1 MNLTTTLDK
10 SHLPAAEVT
19 RKASADADATLETA
33 DQGLTAATERL
44 SIVVRKLRSG
54 DQTVTTT
61 ELRDGKDE
69 VERFGY
75 LRAGAASA
83 AHGAKN
89 AIVNVDTSVAE
100 AMAFYLQGDGYSQ
113 FPVNVVVSVN
123 PPTAKLV
130 NPLRPMLFVQQAK
143 PADLSSG
150 GFVSGDCVATFYP
163 VSTLEEAP
171 APAILLR
178 MLQSHHLEVTV
189 DNRNPIQL
197 GGAEKTA
204 YSIRA
209 KNILPMVPTLRGGL
223 DFEPFLNARGN
234 FALNRLKTAY
244 GREGVVKLGAVA
256 LSAPS
261 VEDGMTTATV
271 AVRVE
276 VGVAFRAQWGNRDE
290 YEKACAE
297 AATVA
302 LAVSGP
308 KPSVGNVTVQVGK
321 TPPVPTIA
329 LHTTVRTLAGDAGV
343 TAEKTEVFTLRYRH
357 SDAAED
363 VTTSNPNDVVT
374 GADGQEVY
382 RWEL

>member
-10 SHLPAAEVT
+10 SHLPAAEAS
-19 RKASADADATLETA
+19 RKASADADATLEAA
-33 DQGLTAATERL
+33 DQGRAAAAERL
-44 SIVVRKLRSG
+44 SSAVSKLRKG
-54 DQTVTTT
+54 DTTVSVTQ
-61 ELRDGKDE
+61 LSNLKVD
-69 VERFGY
+69 VERHGY
-75 LRAGAASA
+75 IYSGATSA

-113 FPVNVVVSVN
+113 FPVNAVVGVN
-123 PPTAKLV
+123 PPTAALID
-130 NPLRPMLFVQQAK
+130 PLRPVLFVQQAK
-143 PADLSSG
+143 PADLSRG

-178 MLQSHHLEVTV
+178 MLQRHHLEVTV
-189 DNRNPIQL
+189 DNRNPIHL

-223 DFEPFLNARGN
+223 DFEPFLNSRGN
-234 FALNRLKTAY
+234 VALNRLKTAY
-244 GREGVVKLGAVA
+244 GRTGVVRLGAVA

-261 VEDGMTTATV
+261 VEDGITTATV

-276 VGVAFRAQWGNRDE
+276 VGVDFRSQWGNRDE

-329 LHTTVRTLAGDAGV
+329 LRTTVRTLAGDAGV
-343 TAEKTEVFTLRYRH
+343 TAEATEVFTLKYRH
-357 SDAAED
+357 EDAPED
-363 VTTSNPNDVVT
+363 VANPDDVVT
-374 GADGQEVY
+374 GADGQDRY